1 MILCVRTTPP
11 ISRKTQG
18 LSSPSEN
25 PTSRSS
31 RGNAAHISSEK
42 AAIRE
47 PPHVGCYFLNRLSAL
62 FRAIRVAFCLAGAGC
77 AAAAVMSEDCGT
89 GPAQRG
95 WRTCGDA
102 APFSWEAT
110 HQDLAVTWDSSH
122 TNSFFYRSL
131 GTVLTTGDD
140 FSFSFDLRL
149 SDLRVGSTPGKS
161 NEFEIAVG
169 LLNYRSATNAN
180 AFRGAGV
187 SPTYGV
193 RNIVEFDY
201 FPDAGLGA
209 TFATTVISSNNVFAY
224 AHNDPLTLSLGDT
237 FRLTLS
243 YTASDQVL
251 RTSALKNG
259 APFGPL
265 GDVSLAGKPDF
276 RVDSFAVTSY
286 SDAIQLCGPQYF
298 GSILAHVVLD
308 NVALVVPPP
317 PLGKISLRQTNA
329 AWLVEFNS
337 LTNWVY
343 TLEGSTNFSAWLPAG
358 PATTGHG
365 PTLRFPDSPAAPPTR
380 FYRAP

>member
-1 MILCVRTTPP
+1 MPDC
-11 ISRKTQG
+11 
-18 LSSPSEN
+18 PSEN

-62 FRAIRVAFCLAGAGC
+62 FLAIRLAFCLAGAGC
-77 AAAAVMSEDCGT
+77 AAAAVITEDFAADAAEG
-89 GPAQRG
+89 G
-95 WRTCGDA
+95 WRTFGDA
-102 APFSWEAT
+102 SLFSWDAT

-169 LLNYRSATNAN
+169 LLNYRSASNAN

-224 AHNDPLTLSLGDT
+224 AHNDPLTLSIGDT

-243 YTASDQVL
+243 YTASDQLL
-251 RTSALKNG
+251 RTSALKNR
-259 APFGPL
+259 PPL
-265 GDVSLAGKPDF
+265 TPLPARSLAGKPDF

-286 SDAIQLCGPQYF
+286 SDAIQTGDPQYF
-298 GSILAHVVLD
+298 GSILAHGVLD

-317 PLGKISLRQTNA
+317 PLGKISLRQSNSL
-329 AWLVEFNS
+329 WLVEFTS
-337 LTNWVY
+337 LTNC
-343 TLEGSTNFSAWLPAG
+343 
-358 PATTGHG
+358 
-365 PTLRFPDSPAAPPTR
+365 
-380 FYRAP
+380 

>member
-1 MILCVRTTPP
+1 MPDHTLTEWAAAFF
-11 ISRKTQG
+11 SA
-18 LSSPSEN
+18 
-25 PTSRSS
+25 SS
-31 RGNAAHISSEK
+31 RLTWF
-42 AAIRE
+42 RE
-47 PPHVGCYFLNRLSAL
+47 VCFA
-62 FRAIRVAFCLAGAGC
+62 VWLAGALQ
-77 AAAAVMSEDCGT
+77 AEAAVITEDFAT
-89 GPAQRG
+89 DPAQRG
-95 WRTCGDA
+95 WRTFGDA
-102 APFSWEAT
+102 SLFSWDAT

-140 FSFSFDLRL
+140 FSLSFDLRL

-180 AFRGAGV
+180 AFRGAGA
-187 SPTYGV
+187 SQTYGV

-224 AHNDPLTLSLGDT
+224 AHNFPLTLSIGDT

-243 YTASDQVL
+243 YTASDQLL

-259 APFGPL
+259 APFSPL
-265 GDVSLAGKPDF
+265 ADVSLAGKPDF

-286 SDAIQLCGPQYF
+286 SDAIQTGAPQYF
-298 GSILAHVVLD
+298 GSILAHGVLD

-317 PLGKISLRQTNA
+317 PLGKIGLRQTNA
-329 AWLVEFNS
+329 VWRVEFNS

-358 PATTGHG
+358 PATTGNG
-365 PTLRFPDSPAAPPTR
+365 ATLSLPDANAAPAKR
-380 FYRAP
+380 FYRVRAERP